1 MSFHVFALAEH
12 PLSCVFFSKTFLC
25 ESALAFHTC
34 VHFNK
39 TFLHMFAPAK
49 HHPTCFHFS
58 PLHDKKL
65 P

>member
-39 TFLHMFAPAK
+39 TFLHVFAPAK
-49 HHPTCFHFS
+49 HHPT
-58 PLHDKKL
+58 
-65 P
+65 